1 MSQSQDRV
9 ERLVPDITADEENP
23 FVEDVRHP
31 TTPVVLEAID
41 TGREFRERPVSVL
54 CPGCGDILTRHR
66 DGLPLRVA
74 RVEEHCE
81 TCATTLQRWAAVAIG
96 TAYEQSPSPAQLRG
110 TVTDYWDEHLWA
122 GIMTGEGNP
131 RTREYSRLYT
141 EQAATFG
148 WEWTVSC
155 PLCRTAV
162 VDLAVERLDYH
173 HWSRTPDQ
181 GVCLCRPCHDA
192 IDGQETDTD
201 QDWQAQQLGLRD
213 NHGLQLT
220 RLALRE
226 QAVAG
231 HDSLSTLVETL
242 HERYNLVHSPGE
254 VYALLSQTLS
264 DQTVLGAVSDGYLL
278 ADVLAN

>member
-1 MSQSQDRV
+1 MSQDRL
-9 ERLVPDITADEENP
+9 ESLVPAIPADDENP

-31 TTPVVLEAID
+31 ATPVVLDAID
-41 TGREFRERPVSVL
+41 IGREFRERPVSVL
-54 CPGCGDILTRHR
+54 CPGCGDVLARHR

-74 RVEEHCE
+74 RVEEHCT
-81 TCATTLQRWAAVAIG
+81 TCTTTLQRWTVVVIG
-96 TAYEQSPSPAQLRG
+96 TAYEQSPSPAGLQA
-110 TVTDYWDEHLWA
+110 TVTSYWDEHLWA
-122 GIMTGEGNP
+122 GITTGEGNP
-131 RTREYSRLYT
+131 RTKEYSRLYT
-141 EQAATFG
+141 EQAAAFG
-148 WEWTVSC
+148 WDWTVSC

-181 GVCLCRPCHDA
+181 GVCVCRTCHDA

-201 QDWQAQQLGLRD
+201 QDWQAQELGLRD
-213 NHGLQLT
+213 NHDLQIT

-242 HERYNLVHSPGE
+242 HERYNLVQSPGH

-278 ADVLAN
+278 ANVSAS